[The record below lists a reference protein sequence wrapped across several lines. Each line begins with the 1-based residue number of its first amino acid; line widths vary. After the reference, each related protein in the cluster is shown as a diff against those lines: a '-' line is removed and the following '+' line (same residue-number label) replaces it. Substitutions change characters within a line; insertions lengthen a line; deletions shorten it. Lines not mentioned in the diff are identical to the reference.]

1 MNDMMKIVQAL
12 ENYNILLKEVPEK
25 IKNETKEQKEGFLGT
40 LVDTLGSDLLRIYFQ
55 EKELLEL
62 VL

>member
-1 MNDMMKIVQAL
+1 MNGMMKIVQAL
-12 ENYNILLKEVPEK
+12 ENYNILLKEVPEI

>member
-1 MNDMMKIVQAL
+1 MNGMMKIVQAL
-12 ENYNILLKEVPEK
+12 ENYNILLKEVTEK

-40 LVDTLGSDLLRIYFQ
+40 LVDTLGSVLRRIYFQ

>member
-1 MNDMMKIVQAL
+1 MNGMMKIVQAL
-12 ENYNILLKEVPEK
+12 ENYNILLKEVTEK

-40 LVDTLGSDLLRIYFQ
+40 LVDTLGSVLLRIYFQ